1 MLKWLGCGRTENV
14 MPFKANYHLHSKEK
28 NMTDFKIDLR
38 INEDGLNSAVKR
50 AQENNI
56 VIPTF
61 AQLRD
66 PVKNVPEK
74 IKKAKETF

>member
-1 MLKWLGCGRTENV
+1 
-14 MPFKANYHLHSKEK
+14 
-28 NMTDFKIDLR
+28 MTDFKIDLR

-74 IKKAKETF
+74 IKKALIGVDKEDYNNPLNLFRITWRNEPVLEGGA